1 MIDLDLAASP
11 AAVVPDVKRIAVL
24 KASALGDFIL
34 TLPALDAVRRA
45 YPSAAISLLG
55 RPLHRDLVGGRR
67 DVVDEVI
74 VVPHGAIGDEDV
86 GYRPEA
92 RAQLLAGMRRDIDL
106 ALQLHGG
113 GRNSNPLVAAL
124 GARVTAGARTPDAA
138 PLDRTIHYDVYQS
151 DALRSLETVRLVG
164 ATSAPLEPTLPATE
178 EDVSL
183 SRAALPDSDRPIALV
198 HPGATDVRRRWPP
211 RSFAAVADALVEA
224 GALVCLTGVEAE
236 RAVVAQVAAAARHDL
251 IDLSGKLSLRALMG
265 LQSRALVVVSNDTGV
280 RHLAAAVGT
289 ATVAIYWVGNVI
301 TAGPPTRDRHRVVIS
316 WRTKCPECG
325 RDCISD
331 DCSHRPSF
339 VAEVPVG
346 DVIDHALDLLAT
358 EAQRAVGFPVR
369 PPETRLR
376 ISA

>member
-198 HPGATDVRRRWPP
+198 H
-211 RSFAAVADALVEA
+211 
-224 GALVCLTGVEAE
+224 
-236 RAVVAQVAAAARHDL
+236 
-251 IDLSGKLSLRALMG
+251 
-265 LQSRALVVVSNDTGV
+265 
-280 RHLAAAVGT
+280 
-289 ATVAIYWVGNVI
+289 
-301 TAGPPTRDRHRVVIS
+301 
-316 WRTKCPECG
+316 
-325 RDCISD
+325 
-331 DCSHRPSF
+331 
-339 VAEVPVG
+339 
-346 DVIDHALDLLAT
+346 
-358 EAQRAVGFPVR
+358 
-369 PPETRLR
+369 
-376 ISA
+376 